1 MSPARNI
8 TKETSKAYDKIVVQV
23 CAIGSRVQV
32 YSFMFSMFCLILI
45 NKKVLAR
52 RVDDYTIYVVANND
66 VIMTSLIVYSLKKK
80 RANNVCL
87 LVPAIPNEFQN
98 LGVRVIRGKWS
109 DVEDFLHILTADTI
123 VVISMLYHDF
133 DIQYNLFQACIY
145 KQISLFITFDSDYDF
160 ERFQQSPPT
169 QLTTNWILFQVGIF
183 DTETIQFDISTVTS
197 TFNSP
202 NQFIFLNVTVK
213 DDLASLIVESI
224 INPNLQTNRNYVVG
238 EFIAHTFLGHIY
250 QVFNKGIQLNTNLPA
265 DISEFDTSN
274 QLRLSGIISAR
285 PLPQIIFPNYNL
297 HINKL
302 AMELSLQYGA
312 NIYKILSDHK
322 RISLKQWVY
331 NRISNQQSSS

>member
-1 MSPARNI
+1 M
-8 TKETSKAYDKIVVQV
+8 
-23 CAIGSRVQV
+23 
-32 YSFMFSMFCLILI
+32 
-45 NKKVLAR
+45 
-52 RVDDYTIYVVANND
+52 VDISDYNIYVVANND
-66 VIMTSLIVYSLKKK
+66 VIMTSLIVYSLKKR

-87 LVPAIPNEFQN
+87 LVPATSNEVKFQN
-98 LGVRVIRGKWS
+98 LGVHVIGGKWS
-109 DVEDFLHILTADTI
+109 DVEDFIHILSTDTI

-133 DIQYNLFQACIY
+133 EIQHNLFQACIY
-145 KQISLFITFDSDYDF
+145 KHISLFITFDSGMEIEHHVRNKSCPRTRLHQMLIDYDF
-160 ERFQQSPPT
+160 ERHQQPSPSN
-169 QLTTNWILFQVGIF
+169 LTTNWILFQVGIF
-183 DTETIQFDISTVTS
+183 DSETIQYDISTVTS

-213 DDLASLIVESI
+213 DDLASIIVESI
-224 INPNLQTNRNYVVG
+224 TNPRLQANRNYVVG

-250 QVFNKGIQLNTNLPA
+250 QVFNKGVQLNTNLPA

-297 HINKL
+297 QINKL

-312 NIYKILSDHK
+312 SVYKILSNHK

>member
-1 MSPARNI
+1 MIDIS
-8 TKETSKAYDKIVVQV
+8 
-23 CAIGSRVQV
+23 
-32 YSFMFSMFCLILI
+32 
-45 NKKVLAR
+45 
-52 RVDDYTIYVVANND
+52 DYNIYVVTNND

-87 LVPAIPNEFQN
+87 LVPTIPNEFQN
-98 LGVRVIRGKWS
+98 LGVPVIRGKWS
-109 DVEDFLHILTADTI
+109 DVEDFLHILTSDTI

-133 DIQYNLFQACIY
+133 EIQYNLFQACIY
-145 KQISLFITFDSDYDF
+145 KQISLFITFDSGMELEHHVRNKSCPRTRLHQMLIDYDF
-160 ERFQQSPPT
+160 ERFQQQSPPT

-183 DTETIQFDISTVTS
+183 DIETIQFDISTVTS

-224 INPNLQTNRNYVVG
+224 TNPNLQTNRNYVVG

-250 QVFNKGIQLNTNLPA
+250 QVFNKGVQLNTNLPA